1 MTNRYKLALD
11 MGRAAQFAEMRSSV
25 RFPLHLPMAVSTEA
39 KPLPA
44 ETRDISSGG
53 VLFQVEGELPVG
65 SPIQFSISIPAEILG
80 TGSLVQ
86 VKCAGRVVRCT
97 AEGDH
102 HAVAAVIDEYYFER
116 HLGVPKVN
124 G

>member
-1 MTNRYKLALD
+1 MVR
-11 MGRAAQFAEMRSSV
+11 GAQFAEMRSAV
-25 RFPLHLPMAVSTEA
+25 RFPLHLPMAVTTEA
-39 KPLPA
+39 RPLPA

-80 TGSLVQ
+80 TGTLVQ

-116 HLGVPKVN
+116 HLGVPRVH

>member
-1 MTNRYKLALD
+1 MA
-11 MGRAAQFAEMRSSV
+11 RAVQFSEMRSSV
-25 RFPLHLPMAVSTEA
+25 RFPLHLPMAVTTA
-39 KPLPA
+39 AQPLPA

-53 VLFQVEGELPVG
+53 VLFQVDADMPVG

-86 VKCAGRVVRCT
+86 VKCAGRVVRC
-97 AEGDH
+97 AVEGDH
-102 HAVAAVIDEYYFER
+102 HTVAAVIDEYYFER

>member
-1 MTNRYKLALD
+1 MS
-11 MGRAAQFAEMRSSV
+11 RAVQFAEMRSAV
-25 RFPLHLPMAVSTEA
+25 RFPLHLPVAVTTESR
-39 KPLPA
+39 PLPGQ
-44 ETRDISSGG
+44 TRDISSGG
-53 VLFQVEGELPVG
+53 VLFQVDAALPVG
-65 SPIQFSISIPAEILG
+65 SPIQFSISIPAEVLG

-97 AEGDH
+97 SEGEH